1 MNVFYNC
8 DMLRIIVAGLSLV
21 IPVAA
26 LMVTPG
32 VPAAQPAPAGLL
44 SSEGG

>member
-32 VPAAQPAPAGLL
+32 VPAQPAPAGLL